1 MLVVLVIAHPENRF
15 AERDREPLA
24 AACRQRA

>member
-1 MLVVLVIAHPENRF
+1 MLVVLVIAHPENHC
-15 AERDREPLA
+15 AERDMEKLA